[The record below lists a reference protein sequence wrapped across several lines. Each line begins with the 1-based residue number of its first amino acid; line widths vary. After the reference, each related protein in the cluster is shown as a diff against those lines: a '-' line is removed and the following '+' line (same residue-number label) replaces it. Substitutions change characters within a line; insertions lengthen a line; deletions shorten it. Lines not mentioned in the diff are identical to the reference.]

1 VTPAAGEVNPY
12 KKCRLVALSYL
23 PRAVLLDLDD
33 TILDDTGSVSSCW
46 LEACRAHRNEL
57 GIVGPITAYVSIE
70 RVREWYW
77 SDPERHRVGRL
88 DLAAARRAVAHLALK
103 DVGLDDEALAGKIG
117 DTYHELRDAGLQPF
131 DDAIDTVEWLRASG
145 CRLALLTN
153 GSAQMQRSKIVR
165 FALAG
170 HFDTILIE
178 GEVGFGK
185 PDPRVYQR
193 ALELL
198 DVAPGDTWMV
208 GDNLEWDVAE
218 PQRQGIYGI
227 WLDVRGSGLPQGHPV
242 RPDRI
247 IRRLAELRELDGGR
261 RG

>member
-1 VTPAAGEVNPY
+1 
-12 KKCRLVALSYL
+12 
-23 PRAVLLDLDD
+23 
-33 TILDDTGSVSSCW
+33 
-46 LEACRAHRNEL
+46 
-57 GIVGPITAYVSIE
+57 
-70 RVREWYW
+70 
-77 SDPERHRVGRL
+77 
-88 DLAAARRAVAHLALK
+88 
-103 DVGLDDEALAGKIG
+103 
-117 DTYHELRDAGLQPF
+117 
-131 DDAIDTVEWLRASG
+131 LRASG

-153 GSAQMQRSKIVR
+153 GSAQMQRSKIDR

-198 DVAPGDTWMV
+198 GVAPGDTWMV

-227 WLDVRGSGLPQGHPV
+227 WIDVRGSGLPQGHPV

-247 IRRLAELRELDGGR
+247 IRKLSELREFTGGR

>member
-1 VTPAAGEVNPY
+1 
-12 KKCRLVALSYL
+12 LSHL

-33 TILDDTGSVSSCW
+33 TILDDSGSTSSCW
-46 LEACRAHRNEL
+46 LEACRAHRSEL
-57 GIVGPITAYVSIE
+57 GIVDPITAYVSIE

-88 DLAAARRAVAHLALK
+88 DLAAARREVAHIALK
-103 DVGLDDEALAGKIG
+103 DIGLDDEALAGTIG
-117 DTYHELRDAGLQPF
+117 DTYHDLRDSLLRPF
-131 DDAIDTVEWLRASG
+131 DHAIDTVEWLRSRG

-153 GSAQMQRSKIVR
+153 GSARMQRRKIDR
-165 FALAG
+165 FGLAG
-170 HFDTILIE
+170 HFDIILIE

-185 PDPRVYQR
+185 PDPRVYKR

-227 WLDVRGSGLPQGHPV
+227 WIDVRGSGLPQGHPV

-247 IRRLAELRELDGGR
+247 IRKLSELRELNGGGR
-261 RG
+261 G

>member
-1 VTPAAGEVNPY
+1 MV
-12 KKCRLVALSYL
+12 
-23 PRAVLLDLDD
+23 
-33 TILDDTGSVSSCW
+33 
-46 LEACRAHRNEL
+46 
-57 GIVGPITAYVSIE
+57 
-70 RVREWYW
+70 W

-88 DLAAARRAVAHLALK
+88 DLAAARREVAHLALK

-153 GSAQMQRSKIVR
+153 GSAQMQRSKIDR

-247 IRRLAELRELDGGR
+247 IRKLSELRELNGGR